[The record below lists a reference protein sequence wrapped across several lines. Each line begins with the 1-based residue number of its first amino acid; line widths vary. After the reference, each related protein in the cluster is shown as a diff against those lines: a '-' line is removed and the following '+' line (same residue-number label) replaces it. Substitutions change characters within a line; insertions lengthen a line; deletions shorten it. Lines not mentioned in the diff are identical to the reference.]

1 MNRDNVLFTVIG
13 LLAGFISGYFLH
25 ESMSE
30 RQPARRIATEGVSA
44 AAPAPGGGAAA
55 GGATSAPG
63 ATGGMQEVQRL
74 RQYVEENPQDADAVQ
89 MLANLNYDIQNWSRA
104 AELYGRFLE
113 LRPDDPDTMTDLGA
127 SLRNMGQIDQA
138 LAQFRR
144 VRELAPDHWQARYN
158 EILVLAF
165 DRNDPAAARGALAEL
180 KSIQPQN
187 PDVERLEAEIEKRFA
202 GA

>member
-13 LLAGFISGYFLH
+13 ILAGFISGYLLH

-30 RQPARRIATEGVSA
+30 RQPARRIAVEGATA
-44 AAPAPGGGAAA
+44 AVPAPGGGAA
-55 GGATSAPG
+55 PG
-63 ATGGMQEVQRL
+63 AATNSAAANSMQEVQRL
-74 RQYVEENPQDADAVQ
+74 RRYVEENPQDADAVQ

-127 SLRNMGQIDQA
+127 SLRNLGQIDQA
-138 LAQFRR
+138 LEQFRK
-144 VRELAPDHWQARYN
+144 VREIAPDHWQARYN

-180 KSIQPQN
+180 RSLQPQN
-187 PDVERLEAEIEKRFA
+187 PDVDRLEAEIEKRFA